1 MPGGFIDQGEAPA
14 DAAIRELHEETGVK
28 LESIQDPLL
37 IVDEQSDKLIFRYF
51 FAALSKNAKIKLS
64 YEHDQYMWVAKT
76 EYTNLVTYQPLVDA
90 FHRIFSDK
98 T

>member
-76 EYTNLVTYQPLVDA
+76 EYTNLVTYRPLVDA